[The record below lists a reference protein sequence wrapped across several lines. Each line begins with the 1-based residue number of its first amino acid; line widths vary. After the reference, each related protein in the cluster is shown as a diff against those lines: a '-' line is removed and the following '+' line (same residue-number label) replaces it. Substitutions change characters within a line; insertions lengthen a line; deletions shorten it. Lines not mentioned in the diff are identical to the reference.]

1 MGLRDKIKNAKISPF
16 GWRDTI
22 DKAID
27 KITPI
32 IDQAVVDKDAA
43 FQAKFELEQMR
54 TQLML
59 STGNFS
65 ITKWTICALVSLVV
79 GVGSYMF
86 ITDFKTMEAFK
97 DYVLAVTP
105 VIGILIGAYG
115 TGKMFK
121 NSKWSV

>member
-1 MGLRDKIKNAKISPF
+1 MGLF
-16 GWRDTI
+16 GWKETI
-22 DKAID
+22 DTAID
-27 KITPI
+27 KVTPI
-32 IDQAVVDKDAA
+32 IDQAVVDKDKA
-43 FQAKFELEQMR
+43 FEAKFELEQMR

-65 ITKWTICALVSLVV
+65 VTKWTICALVTLVV

-86 ITDFKTMEAFK
+86 LTDAKTMEQFK
-97 DYVLAVTP
+97 DYTLAVTP